1 MPQKAELPADIA
13 ELITSLQAASRS
25 AEELVASVPIELL
38 QSPPQPGAWSAA
50 QCLAHL
56 AVTNFTYVAAMRT
69 AVKPA
74 LHLRNHERS
83 GPLRP
88 GFPTRLFLN
97 HLEPPVRKRV
107 RAPEA
112 IQPPVR
118 VDGRAALKEFLRS
131 QDAAI
136 ELLQECRHLDL
147 NRIRFPNPFVPG
159 LRFTV
164 GAGFLIIAAH
174 NRRHLWQAAQVR
186 TAVATSNR

>member
-1 MPQKAELPADIA
+1 MPQKADLPADIA
-13 ELITSLQAASRS
+13 ELIASLDAASRS
-25 AEELVASVPIELL
+25 AEDLVASVPVDGL
-38 QSPPQPGAWSAA
+38 QTPPRPGAWSAA

-88 GFPTRLFLN
+88 GFPTRLFLS

-107 RAPEA
+107 RAPGS
-112 IQPPVR
+112 IQPPAA
-118 VDGRAALKEFLRS
+118 VDVRAALKEFLRS
-131 QDAAI
+131 QAAVV

-164 GAGFLIIAAH
+164 GAGFLIVAAH
-174 NRRHLWQAAQVR
+174 NRRHLWQAAQVHA
-186 TAVATSNR
+186 AVATSNR